1 MTAWVFSSHIA
12 IALLILFGLRAETAL
27 SQNTCRRGASKTPHQ
42 QSLFQDDF
50 PNDLEV
56 EALCDG
62 TIDVKATG
70 EICITGRVSYRQL
83 AEAIGTPIRAPASD
97 TISVTG
103 HLITGSGNVVLGTEA
118 NFLYDFVT
126 SYTVNGTTFAA
137 GASLADNVFA
147 ASRGLIN
154 GLCLDR
160 SFTRP
165 EEFYATT
172 HDFWLPKNADEQKLM
187 DANIIFASRFS
198 IVAEYHKPSNF
209 GPYLGTITNTVATFF
224 SGIVPSFVFKVLPL
238 LAATGIFRLLV
249 IGTASTAQIPQPLQA
264 PDVTVENVQID
275 TEWLSLVNAM
285 SDGLF
290 TVDKVPLYMGVV
302 IKKIEPL
309 TIASCWSTTVAS
321 IDIQAPMGKGDQLDQ
336 YVKDTVLPALKN
348 HGKVGLHFGKRLD
361 SGSEILSTALSTYNS
376 QCGVQLNLSAAN
388 CYHPACNRASTLTN
402 FTYPP
407 SLYQPARQREQ
418 SASDD
423 LVEANDS

>member
-1 MTAWVFSSHIA
+1 MMTWFFSSHRA
-12 IALLILFGLRAETAL
+12 IALLILLGLMAEMAL
-27 SQNTCRRGASKTPHQ
+27 SQDTCRQGKSKTPHQ
-42 QSLFQDDF
+42 KELFQDDF

-62 TIDVKATG
+62 TIEVKATG
-70 EICITGRVSYRQL
+70 EICMTGRVSYRQL

-97 TISVTG
+97 SISVTG
-103 HLITGSGNVVLGTEA
+103 HFITGSGNVVLGTEA

-126 SYTVNGTTFAA
+126 SYTVNGITYAA
-137 GASLADNVFA
+137 GANLADNVFA

-154 GLCLDR
+154 GLCLDS

-187 DANIIFASRFS
+187 DANIIYVSRFS

-209 GPYLGTITNTVATFF
+209 GPYLGTITNTVITFF
-224 SGIVPSFVFKVLPL
+224 AGIVPSFIFKVLPL
-238 LAATGIFRLLV
+238 LAATGIFRLFV
-249 IGTASTAQIPQPLQA
+249 IGSASTAQIPQPLQA

-275 TEWLSLVNAM
+275 TEWFALLNAM
-285 SDGLF
+285 ADGLF

-321 IDIQAPMGKGDQLDQ
+321 IDIQAPMGRGGSLDQ
-336 YVKDTVLPALKN
+336 FIQDTVLPALKN
-348 HGKVGLHFGKRLD
+348 HGTVGLHFGKRLD

-376 QCGVQLNLSAAN
+376 QCGVTLNLSPAN

-407 SLYQPARQREQ
+407 SLYQPTKQKEHSSSGNLA
-418 SASDD
+418 
-423 LVEANDS
+423 EANDS